1 MKPHRVVVV
10 LSTVSRWLKSFKIV
24 GINKSQL
31 RGHTTRAASTTEAD
45 AAGVSTFDIMKQG
58 LWSDKSTFLKCF

>member
-10 LSTVSRWLKSFKIV
+10 LSTVSRWLNSFKIV

-31 RGHTTRAASTTEAD
+31 RGHTTRAASTTEVDVA
-45 AAGVSTFDIMKQG
+45 VSTFDIMKQG
-58 LWSDKSTFLKCF
+58 SYKSTFLKCF

>member
-1 MKPHRVVVV
+1 MV
-10 LSTVSRWLKSFKIV
+10 LSTVYRWLKSFKMV

-45 AAGVSTFDIMKQG
+45 VAGVSTFDIMKQG
-58 LWSDKSTFLKCF
+58 SYKSTFLKCF

>member
-10 LSTVSRWLKSFKIV
+10 LSTVSRWLNSFKIV

-31 RGHTTRAASTTEAD
+31 RGHTTRAASTTEVD
-45 AAGVSTFDIMKQG
+45 VAGVSTFDIMKQG
-58 LWSDKSTFLKCF
+58 SYKSTFLKCF